1 MLGKVIAVTG
11 AASGIGLST
20 ARILARR
27 GATLSL
33 ADRDPAGLE
42 AARTSLDGK
51 GHISTVVDVTSA
63 QDVKTW
69 IDNTVEKLDRIDGAC
84 NVAGYNPTE
93 LKPLVDESE
102 DRWQLMMDVNGRG
115 TFLCM
120 REQLRIM
127 KSGAAIV
134 NVASGAGLKG
144 VPNAAIYSASKHA
157 IVGLTRSAAIEYGP
171 LNIRINAMAPG
182 TTETPAV
189 QAIMSNSVVQALK
202 SQQPLGRLGQPH
214 EIANVIAFLVSDDAT
229 FVTGAIYTADGGY
242 SA

>member
-1 MLGKVIAVTG
+1 MHGRVIAVTG

-33 ADRDPAGLE
+33 ADRDAAGLE
-42 AARTSLDGK
+42 AALKSLQGK

-63 QDVKTW
+63 QNVKTW
-69 IDNTVEKLDRIDGAC
+69 IANTVEKLGGIDGAC

-93 LKPLVDESE
+93 LKLLVDESE

-120 REQLRIM
+120 REQLRNM

-144 VPNAAIYSASKHA
+144 IPNAVVYSASKHA
-157 IVGLTRSAAIEYGP
+157 VVGLTRSAAIEYGP
-171 LNIRINAMAPG
+171 RNIRINAVAPG
-182 TTETPAV
+182 TTETPGV
-189 QAIMSNSVVQALK
+189 QAVMTDGVVEALK
-202 SQQPLGRLGQPH
+202 SQQPLGRLGQPD
-214 EIANVIAFLVSDDAT
+214 EVANVIAFLVSDDAT